1 MVNKMI
7 YEFDNQTP
15 QIHPSAFIAPT
26 ATVIGSVTIAQNS
39 SVWFHCVVRG
49 DDSAIHIAEQTNIQ
63 DLTMLHG
70 ATRQP
75 LRIGSRV
82 TVGHRCILH
91 GCTIEDDCLI
101 GMGSVIMTGAYISRG
116 SIVAAG
122 SVVKENT
129 AIPPLSLAAGSPAT
143 VVRTYKEH
151 ILDRLQRPAA
161 KHYLNRLKHY
171 QNPQIFNPTNTQK
184 P

>member
-1 MVNKMI
+1 ML
-7 YEFDNQTP
+7 YEFDNHTP

-39 SVWFHCVVRG
+39 SVWFHCVIRG
-49 DDSAIHIAEQTNIQ
+49 DDSPIYIAEQTNIQ
-63 DLTMLHG
+63 DLSTLHG

-101 GMGSVIMTGAYISRG
+101 GMGAIIMTGAYISRG

-129 AIPPLSLAAGSPAT
+129 TIPPLSLAAGVPAQ

-151 ILDRLQRPAA
+151 IIDRFQRPAA
-161 KHYLNRLKHY
+161 NHYLNRLKQY
-171 QNPQIFNPTNTQK
+171 QNPQTFNPLSNE
-184 P
+184 